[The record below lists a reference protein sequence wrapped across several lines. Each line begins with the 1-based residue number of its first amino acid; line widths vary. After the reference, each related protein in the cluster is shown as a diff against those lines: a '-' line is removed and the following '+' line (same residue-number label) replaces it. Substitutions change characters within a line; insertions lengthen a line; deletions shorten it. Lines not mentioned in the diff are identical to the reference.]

1 MTTNTHTRILIIIT
15 TAATVAAV
23 ALAFLPSFSLAEN
36 TPSTQPSTQQ
46 PPSKYDY
53 NQEREYNRYYEH
65 YYKYMGEYMC
75 PLLSSDVY
83 KPKPAVTVLLPPRKS
98 NVIQD
103 TYDQSNL
110 SNSLHLHLHL
120 HPADII
126 AQAIFQ
132 AIEQPIIILI
142 IYAIKCFQYVSV
154 IFATIILLGI
164 LILTFIAF

>member
-1 MTTNTHTRILIIIT
+1 
-15 TAATVAAV
+15 
-23 ALAFLPSFSLAEN
+23 
-36 TPSTQPSTQQ
+36 
-46 PPSKYDY
+46 
-53 NQEREYNRYYEH
+53 
-65 YYKYMGEYMC
+65 MC

-83 KPKPAVTVLLPPRKS
+83 KPKPAVTVLPPRKS

-110 SNSLHLHLHL
+110 SNSIHLHI
-120 HPADII
+120 HPAYII